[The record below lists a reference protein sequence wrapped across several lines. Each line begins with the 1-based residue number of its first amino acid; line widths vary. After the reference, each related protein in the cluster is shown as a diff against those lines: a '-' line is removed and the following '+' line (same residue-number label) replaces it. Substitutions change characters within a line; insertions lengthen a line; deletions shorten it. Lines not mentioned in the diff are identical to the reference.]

1 MLTREEIDFHRK
13 VINELRGIRRIL
25 EKIAGDGAKE
35 APATDKAKDEKDGHR
50 EV

>member
-13 VINELRGIRRIL
+13 VINELREIRRAL
-25 EKIAGDGAKE
+25 EKIAGDSAKD
-35 APATDKAKDEKDGHR
+35 APATDKGKDEKDGLR